1 MADDNTETGTVHTK
15 ALLKIMQ
22 RVRKGKKLSYI
33 PQSKLLNSVLW
44 HECTRGGATLRHY
57 IFDPEQVVDH
67 KHFRATFERL
77 KVELIDLGFWPSKAV
92 DGFACSDLDTHAML
106 RLHEICYLLDMNFA
120 LGFAPEKVD
129 EQLMNAYVF
138 AAIFSCNEML
148 KICARADKV
157 IRSRAAD
164 RAKQAAP
171 KGLACIESPS
181 VRFQFQSA
189 GPDMTILESN
199 GCGDPALLDY
209 AYQRRAAALAGEFAL
224 RAFTSHEAVDI
235 ERTPVSQLYRI
246 YGTQKPVLSGVREAY
261 QYCVCSGQVHRQTE
275 LWLWILWVT
284 TLAERADLH
293 PCYDDNKIIDGFFN
307 IAFADHALAMGLHEW
322 SEVVEVLL
330 RFMYHERTT
339 SQSEHWFR
347 QACQRSILVAM
358 PTIDH

>member
-15 ALLKIMQ
+15 ALLRIMH
-22 RVRKGKKLSYI
+22 RVRKSKKLPYI

-67 KHFRATFERL
+67 KHFRTTFQRAKE
-77 KVELIDLGFWPSKAV
+77 ELIELGYWPTKAV

-148 KICARADKV
+148 KICGRADKV
-157 IRSRAAD
+157 IKGRAAH
-164 RAKQAAP
+164 RAKQ
-171 KGLACIESPS
+171 GLICAERRLDQPQLNSIGMCAKETEDKRECDS
-181 VRFQFQSA
+181 
-189 GPDMTILESN
+189 D
-199 GCGDPALLDY
+199 LLDY
-209 AYQRRAAALAGEFAL
+209 AYQRRAAALTGEFAL

-235 ERTPVSQLYRI
+235 EPTTVSQLYRI

-261 QYCVCSGQVHRQTE
+261 QHCARSGQVWRQSE

-307 IAFADHALAMGLHEW
+307 VAFASHALTMGLHEW
-322 SEVVEVLL
+322 SDVVEILS
-330 RFMYHERTT
+330 RFMYHQRST

-347 QACQRSILVAM
+347 QACQRPAFATM
-358 PTIDH
+358 PTAIR